1 MKNIVCFFSVILLY
15 ANSLS
20 GQEQASAINM
30 VSTPNGIYADL
41 NNMDF
46 GNKSYVV
53 LRKENQQAEYQPVLQ
68 HNPVRSAK
76 ELAKR
81 INDLLFHMP
90 DSSPLS
96 DSTVNM
102 LWSYWH
108 NQETQIEFV
117 TAPAPHLKLYVGLAF
132 LDTSVA
138 LGKSYDYI
146 IENEDG
152 DRYSG
157 SVVHR
162 LDTIDFAAMRSFD
175 VDPGEGYPELRF
187 RSSIVNGAPS
197 FEIYRKI
204 SGGFDDFEK
213 IHTTKGMVLNET
225 QDSVIYFTQ
234 DTTVLQSV
242 RYDYFIRGKDLM
254 GNLGIASDTVSLQVG
269 GNRNVNAGFNINT
282 TAVDGGIRITWDS
295 LDQRYALQNILIYKS
310 ADYDTGYALL
320 ATLPVTDTEFID
332 YDVIGGGN
340 YYYQLLIQGE
350 SNMSFASARTSG
362 LYQGVVNLVPPHYVR
377 GEIIDDKP
385 QLSWM
390 HQDSLNVAGYYVYRA
405 VGRNGELQQVS
416 NMIPYEKDSVTTFLD
431 STATDA
437 GEVIYYGI
445 TAVSKT
451 QSLSPMSELIAISI
465 PEHKDK
471 RMSAPDQL
479 QVIWMDRNS
488 VLITWRDM
496 DRWEGSIDRYN
507 IYRKPK
513 DSVEFP
519 EKPVATVEINEYVD
533 TLRAKDRYDYAVQSV
548 SIHENQSALS
558 TPIHI
563 ERIPEKFL
571 PPLKVRVMENKGKVY
586 LTWDGSEAPIQKYHI
601 YRVVN
606 TEPPVLYKTLD
617 GNLTAIEDTDIKQ
630 GNNYLYYVACVD
642 QDEMESD
649 WSEEVIYSP

>member
-1 MKNIVCFFSVILLY
+1 MKNIVYFFSVILLY
-15 ANSLS
+15 TNSLS
-20 GQEQASAINM
+20 GQEQVTAINM

-41 NNMDF
+41 NNIDF

-68 HNPVRSAK
+68 HDPVRSAK
-76 ELAKR
+76 ELGKR
-81 INDLLFHMP
+81 INDLLFYMP
-90 DSSPLS
+90 ESSPLS

-108 NQETQIEFV
+108 NPETQIEFV

-152 DRYSG
+152 DRYNG

-162 LDTIDFAAMRSFD
+162 LDTIDFTAMRSFD

-187 RSSIVNGAPS
+187 HSSIVNGAPS
-197 FEIYRKI
+197 FEVYRKV

-282 TAVDGGIRITWDS
+282 AAVDRGIRITWDS
-295 LDQRYALQNILIYKS
+295 LDQRFSLQNIVIYKS

-320 ATLPVTDTEFID
+320 AKLPVTDTEYID
-332 YDVIGGGN
+332 YDVIGGTD
-340 YYYQLLIQGE
+340 YYYQVLIQGE

-362 LYQGVVNLVPPHYVR
+362 LYQGVVNLVPPHSVR
-377 GEIIDDKP
+377 GEIIDGKP
-385 QLSWM
+385 GLSWM
-390 HQDSLNVAGYYVYRA
+390 HQDSLHVDGYYVYRA

-437 GEVIYYGI
+437 GEVFYYGI

-465 PEHKDK
+465 PESKNH
-471 RMSAPDQL
+471 RMSAPDRL
-479 QVIWMDRNS
+479 QAIWMDRNRVS
-488 VLITWRDM
+488 ITWRDM
-496 DRWEGSIDRYN
+496 DRWEGSIDHYN
-507 IYRKPK
+507 VYRKLK
-513 DSVEFP
+513 DSAEFP
-519 EKPVATVEINEYVD
+519 KEPVATVEINEFVD
-533 TLRAKDRYDYAVQSV
+533 TLRANDMYDYAVQSV

-558 TPIHI
+558 TAISI
-563 ERIPEKFL
+563 ERIPDKLL

-586 LTWDGSEAPIQKYHI
+586 LTWDGSETQIEKYHI

-606 TEPPVLYKTLD
+606 TDPPVLYKTLD